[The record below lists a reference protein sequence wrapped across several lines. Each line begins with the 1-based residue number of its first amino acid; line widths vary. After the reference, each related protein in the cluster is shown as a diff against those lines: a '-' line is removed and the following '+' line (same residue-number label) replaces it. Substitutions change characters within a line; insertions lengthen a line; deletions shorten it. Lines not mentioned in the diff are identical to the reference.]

1 MTKPR
6 VAKPF
11 SGADSGRDSAS
22 PAWQWRTFP
31 VLCAFVAGLLIASVV
46 NGRPD
51 NAAGAAVQ
59 IAALLGASYALIHLF
74 VTNVI
79 VAGRI
84 KRRERTIARGETPA
98 EDFEDVAVYPEE
110 K

>member
-1 MTKPR
+1 MSDRPTSPQR
-6 VAKPF
+6 EEDA
-11 SGADSGRDSAS
+11 SAS
-22 PAWQWRTFP
+22 SAWRWRTFP
-31 VLCAFVAGLLIASVV
+31 VFCAFVAGLLIASVI

-51 NAAGAAVQ
+51 NAAGAAAQV
-59 IAALLGASYALIHLF
+59 AALLGASYALIHLF

-84 KRRERTIARGETPA
+84 KRRERALARGETPD
-98 EDFEDVAVYPEE
+98 EDFEDVAVYTDE